1 MLTYQYYRDNPKEFD
16 KYAGKDLVPLN
27 CSNCGKEFTK
37 RKRLARNAVEYDK
50 SRKAFCSRECF
61 SKTVNTSVSEAC
73 ANCNN
78 LVTRALSER
87 KKTKNIFCNQ
97 SCAASYNNKH
107 KTYGTRR
114 SKLEVFLEEQLRIL
128 YPNLQIIANG
138 KEAIESELDFY
149 FPELRFAI
157 ELNGPTHYEP
167 IYGTDKFEKIRAGD
181 RQKLI
186 RCYEAGIELMIID
199 VSKVSYLNEE
209 RKKYFLGLVTSQ
221 LDSLMGRLTIT

>member
-167 IYGTDKFEKIRAGD
+167 IYGTDKFEKI
-181 RQKLI
+181 L
-186 RCYEAGIELMIID
+186 GINNTNE
-199 VSKVSYLNEE
+199 VPLN
-209 RKKYFLGLVTSQ
+209 KNKFLGLNKWVLISSVILISGAIAYRVYTKKKYYEF
-221 LDSLMGRLTIT
+221 